1 MAWKTVEIGSFLK
14 ERGDRFKPEEAN
26 TLDLK
31 RIKKIDFQGKIHVID
46 HKPTKTNMILVKK
59 GDLVISGINVEKGAL
74 AVYEGDED
82 ALATIHYSS
91 YEYDKNQVDIEYL
104 KWFLK
109 SRTFQDILKEQAG
122 GGIKTELKV
131 KKFLPLKIQLPGLD
145 EQIDI
150 ASRINNVA
158 AEIIELN
165 NITDRNEK
173 LLIQLRDKILEEKLN
188 NPAWKQIRLKKILI
202 GKPRNGYSSKGVEYR
217 TAIKRLTLTATTSG
231 KFKSQHFVYI
241 DEEIPADSYLW
252 LKPND
257 ILIQRS
263 NSIDYVG
270 ISAIYNGM
278 PQKYI
283 YPDLMMKIQCIDEV
297 DVKFLHY
304 TLLNKSVREYYQ
316 RKSKGTSNSMK
327 KINQKVV
334 ENTPIALPPL
344 TEQKRIVAKVE
355 QLMHLC
361 DELGTRLNQSKKYS
375 EMLMQAVLYE
385 AFS

>member
-14 ERGDRFKPEEAN
+14 EREDRFKPEEAN

-31 RIKKIDFQGKIHVID
+31 RIEKIDFHGKIHVID

-74 AVYEGDED
+74 AVYEEDKD

-104 KWFLK
+104 KWFFK
-109 SRTFQDILKEQAG
+109 SRTFQNIVKVQAG
-122 GGIKTELKV
+122 GGIKTELKP
-131 KKFLPLKIQLPGLD
+131 KKFLPLKIKLPGLD

-150 ASRINNVA
+150 ANRINNVA
-158 AEIIELN
+158 AEISELN

-188 NPAWKQIRLKKILI
+188 NPSWKQIRLKKILI
-202 GKPRNGYSSKGVEYR
+202 GKPRNGYSSKGVKYS
-217 TAIKRLTLTATTSG
+217 TNIKRLTLTATTSG
-231 KFKSQHFVYI
+231 KFKSQYFVYV

-297 DVKFLHY
+297 DVTFLHY
-304 TLLNKSVREYYQ
+304 TLLNKSVREYY
-316 RKSKGTSNSMK
+316 RNESKGTSNSMK
-327 KINQKVV
+327 KINQKIV
-334 ENTPIALPPL
+334 ENTPISLPSL
-344 TEQKRIVAKVE
+344 AEQKRIVAKVD

-361 DELGTRLNQSKKYS
+361 DELESRLNQSKKDS